1 MPLIFSLD
9 AGPDAPG
16 RPVPAAAVGDVPIQW
31 SADGRSIYMRRAGDS
46 IDRKTRIFR
55 VDLETGR
62 WELWKEIA
70 LAETTGASVG
80 AVVYMTPDG
89 KSYAY
94 AISRNLS
101 QLYLAEGLK

>member
-1 MPLIFSLD
+1 MALIFPLE

-31 SADGRSIYMRRAGDS
+31 STDGRSIYMRRAADS
-46 IDRKTRIFR
+46 DDRKVRIFR

-62 WELWKEIA
+62 WEVWKEIA
-70 LAETTGASVG
+70 PAETAGTSVG
-80 AVVYMTPDG
+80 GVFMTPDG

-94 AISRNLS
+94 AVSRDLS
-101 QLYLAEGLK
+101 QLYLVEGLK